1 MTEKDMYQEL
11 AESIGAGD
19 SKIVPEIMKKM
30 ADEREIKIVMA
41 ASPPT
46 TLEELVEKTG
56 ILRDEVEQMLDT
68 LFIKGLIFKSRK
80 KDAMRYYRVRHLIQF
95 HDATILWPNI
105 SKEML
110 DMWKEFD
117 HKEWPGY
124 LDTIENIIP
133 KPGSRVVPVNVSVS
147 PESQI
152 KAFEDVRQ
160 IVENADRLA
169 VVNCTCRLV
178 NGECGKPVE
187 VCIQINRAADYTLE
201 RGTGREL
208 TKEEAI
214 EMLKMCEEEGL
225 VHITDNRRSLGN
237 LICNCCD
244 DCCIN
249 WPGSRKANK
258 KFVAPSRFIAYVDP
272 ELCTSCE
279 VCLDR
284 CYFDAITMDGEEGVA
299 LIDEENCMGC
309 GLCLVTCDSEAMT
322 LKETRTEN
330 FVQD

>member
-178 NGECGKPVE
+178 NGGCGKPVE